1 MLILRCLCGQW
12 NPDKTGC
19 HKQENDQFVRTS
31 LEFRTLC
38 PKPDTK
44 GNKSSDSDNGDQC
57 LTGSKVIR
65 ILHG

>member
-31 LEFRTLC
+31 LEFRTLQ
-38 PKPDTK
+38 PFAQSQIQKAIKAATPITAI
-44 GNKSSDSDNGDQC
+44 NA
-57 LTGSKVIR
+57 
-65 ILHG
+65 